1 MSAPRMGLHNAARGE
16 AQVHIDGV
24 PKKLCLTLGALAQ
37 LEAAFD
43 VVSLEELAQRLQ
55 RLSAGDSL
63 IVLAALL
70 SGAGEDIPLA
80 ELSRAAI
87 DVQAAARAI
96 DEAFR
101 LAFE

>member
-1 MSAPRMGLHNAARGE
+1 MSAPRMGPHNAARGE
-16 AQVHIDGV
+16 AHLQINGA

-70 SGAGEDIPLA
+70 SGAGEDIALGELA
-80 ELSRAAI
+80 RASI
-87 DVQAAARAI
+87 DVQAAAQAI

-101 LAFE
+101 LAFA

>member
-1 MSAPRMGLHNAARGE
+1 MSADAPSLVNAARGE
-16 AQVHIDGV
+16 AQLLINGAPH
-24 PKKLCLTLGALAQ
+24 KLCLTLGALAQ

-43 VVSLEELAQRLQ
+43 VVSLEELAERLL

-70 SGAGEDIPLA
+70 AGAGTGFSPA
-80 ELSRAAI
+80 ELAKASINA
-87 DVQAAARAI
+87 QAAAQAI

-101 LAFE
+101 LAFA

>member
-1 MSAPRMGLHNAARGE
+1 MSAPLKGAANAARGE
-16 AQVHIDGV
+16 VRLMIDGQAHT
-24 PKKLCLTLGALAQ
+24 LCLTLGALAQ

-43 VVSLEELAQRLQ
+43 VISLEDLAQRLE

-70 SGAGEDIPLA
+70 SGAGHDLSPADLA
-80 ELSRAAI
+80 RSAI
-87 DVQAAARAI
+87 DVQDAALAI

-101 LAFE
+101 LAFA